1 MEQFCKDFFYF
12 LSKSILGGICIAIA
26 GIVYLSVGGV
36 IGAILFSFGLLA
48 VVHWRFALYTGLSG
62 FTHNFKDILW
72 LFVVLLGNII
82 GCFLVGYM
90 IQYSQ
95 PTIIENAVK
104 IYNSR
109 LLLTPLQCGLL
120 GIGCGFIMTTAVKFA
135 KDEDKYLPLLFGVP
149 VFILCGFLHSIAD
162 AFYISVLPF
171 EFLESNFNVILYNY
185 IGIVISNFIGCN
197 LVKIIRLKK
206 EYLN

>member
-1 MEQFCKDFFYF
+1 MSNKNTFTVGTG
-12 LSKSILGGICIAIA
+12 LTSIINYNEFDYTNKLF
-26 GIVYLSVGGV
+26 
-36 IGAILFSFGLLA
+36 AIL
-48 VVHWRFALYTGLSG
+48 
-62 FTHNFKDILW
+62 
-72 LFVVLLGNII
+72 
-82 GCFLVGYM
+82 
-90 IQYSQ
+90 
-95 PTIIENAVK
+95 E
-104 IYNSR
+104 
-109 LLLTPLQCGLL
+109 
-120 GIGCGFIMTTAVKFA
+120 

-185 IGIVISNFIGCN
+185 IGIVIGNFIGCN

>member
-26 GIVYLSVGGV
+26 GAVYLSVGGV

-72 LFVVLLGNII
+72 LFVVLLGNIL

-90 IQYSQ
+90 LQYAQ
-95 PTIIENAVK
+95 PTIIENVSY
-104 IYNSR
+104 IYNANS
-109 LLLTPLQCGLL
+109 
-120 GIGCGFIMTTAVKFA
+120 A
-135 KDEDKYLPLLFGVP
+135 
-149 VFILCGFLHSIAD
+149 
-162 AFYISVLPF
+162 PF
-171 EFLESNFNVILYNY
+171 DHFS
-185 IGIVISNFIGCN
+185 VIS
-197 LVKIIRLKK
+197 L
-206 EYLN
+206 Y

>member
-1 MEQFCKDFFYF
+1 M
-12 LSKSILGGICIAIA
+12 SK
-26 GIVYLSVGGV
+26 
-36 IGAILFSFGLLA
+36 
-48 VVHWRFALYTGLSG
+48 
-62 FTHNFKDILW
+62 
-72 LFVVLLGNII
+72 
-82 GCFLVGYM
+82 
-90 IQYSQ
+90 
-95 PTIIENAVK
+95 
-104 IYNSR
+104 
-109 LLLTPLQCGLL
+109 CGLL

-135 KDEDKYLPLLFGVP
+135 KDKDKYLPLLFGVP

-185 IGIVISNFIGCN
+185 IGIVIGNFIGCN